1 MGVFDG
7 GVGSDAGHHEEA
19 APARVVVDC
28 AVVRGDGADL
38 GDAAGVFGGEFEEGA
53 AGIEEIAFGADF
65 AVDADRAVGRGAVE
79 RGVTARE
86 APVFSLLVG
95 VDHGSG
101 IEADGG
107 GGRGEVGVRPFRGG
121 GVVGADELQVG
132 AQLVERVADGDAEG
146 FFLGAAGVE
155 EGTGAASGAEAGEA
169 GVRGGGAGIAIAVGE
184 DGGRVREVAG
194 SADANPGRLLGG
206 REGGERV
213 ARGGNFDAPE
223 FGPLVVA
230 AAVDFEGEGHG
241 CGGVVGEVEET
252 FVVAGEEEG
261 VGGRVFFHGV
271 IEPHGAAA
279 DDGAEAVELR
289 GFDEPEVGLRLAG
302 GGEGALGFA
311 FVEELAL
318 GGVVAAEDDAV
329 APAGEVADDFE
340 VIGTWRQAGGVGG
353 VEVFREAPECAV
365 HRHEQIGFTDV
376 ADAGPLGVPAVGA
389 IVGVAG
395 FREAVGVPR
404 AAVEDLKDE

>member
-1 MGVFDG
+1 M
-7 GVGSDAGHHEEA
+7 
-19 APARVVVDC
+19 
-28 AVVRGDGADL
+28 
-38 GDAAGVFGGEFEEGA
+38 
-53 AGIEEIAFGADF
+53 F
-65 AVDADRAVGRGAVE
+65 A
-79 RGVTARE
+79 
-86 APVFSLLVG
+86 LLVG

-121 GVVGADELQVG
+121 GVLGSDELQVG
-132 AQLVERVADGDAEG
+132 THLVERVADGYAER

-184 DGGRVREVAG
+184 DGGGMREVAG
-194 SADANPGRLLGG
+194 SADANPGGAVGG
-206 REGGERV
+206 GEGGERV
-213 ARGGNFDAPE
+213 AGRGDFDAPE

-230 AAVDFEGEGHG
+230 GAVDFEGEGRG
-241 CGGVVGEVEET
+241 CGVVVGEVEET

-261 VGGRVFFHGV
+261 VGRRVFFHGIV
-271 IEPHGAAA
+271 EPHGAAA

-318 GGVVAAEDDAV
+318 RGVVAAEDEAV
-329 APAGEVADDFE
+329 APAGEVADNFE

-353 VEVFREAPECAV
+353 VEVFREAPERAV

-389 IVGVAG
+389 VVAVAG
-395 FREAVGVPR
+395 FWEAIAVPR
-404 AAVEDLKDE
+404 AVVEDLQDE